1 MLCAPYLV
9 WDDQTGSGSL
19 ASMQREL
26 FVLNIYTQAH
36 IFILFQVDFFEFVV
50 EEDKEFL
57 TSLGL
62 DYLLAV

>member
-1 MLCAPYLV
+1 
-9 WDDQTGSGSL
+9 
-19 ASMQREL
+19 MQREL

-50 EEDKEFL
+50 DEDKEFL